1 MATGSPFP
9 PVSYKEQIFPI
20 AQCNN
25 SYIFPGIGLG
35 VIASGA
41 KRVTDGM
48 LMVASRALASCS
60 PLAQKGEGPLL
71 PLLSEIQD
79 VSRVIAKQVA
89 KEAQV
94 QGVATMT
101 SDEALNEAIEHN
113 FWKPEYRTYKRT
125 SF

>member
-1 MATGSPFP
+1 
-9 PVSYKEQIFPI
+9 
-20 AQCNN
+20 
-25 SYIFPGIGLG
+25 
-35 VIASGA
+35 
-41 KRVTDGM
+41 
-48 LMVASRALASCS
+48 MVASRALASCS